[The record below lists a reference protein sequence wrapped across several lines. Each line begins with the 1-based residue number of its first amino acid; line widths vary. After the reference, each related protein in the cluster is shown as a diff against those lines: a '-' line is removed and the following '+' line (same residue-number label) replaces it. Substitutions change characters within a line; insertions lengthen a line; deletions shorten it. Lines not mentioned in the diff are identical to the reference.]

1 MGLRFQWGKEKKKNP
16 KKKKKRSFGWIQMS
30 GAEGNLLFYLCSVC
44 TCRLSPGPMGRL
56 AKSESVKEGG
66 KVPLWWFKSPNLL
79 RGHFT
84 AQHLLLSDASRNYS
98 PSKQEVK
105 SKLTAGHKSFFTWH
119 TFLMITQLIVIIE
132 SIPKEYAK
140 WRTEVCKRP

>member
-30 GAEGNLLFYLCSVC
+30 GAEGNLLFYLCSVF

-66 KVPLWWFKSPNLL
+66 KVPLW
-79 RGHFT
+79 
-84 AQHLLLSDASRNYS
+84 
-98 PSKQEVK
+98 
-105 SKLTAGHKSFFTWH
+105 
-119 TFLMITQLIVIIE
+119 
-132 SIPKEYAK
+132 
-140 WRTEVCKRP
+140 